1 MNAHALTY
9 PALQRRLITQRRA
22 RALFLTAT
30 TQHMGT
36 PTLYVKELARA
47 AVATLALTAWC
58 TSLLLLA
65 G

>member
-1 MNAHALTY
+1 MNAHTLTY
-9 PALQRRLITQRRA
+9 PALQRRLVTQRRA
-22 RALFLTAT
+22 RALLLTAT
-30 TQHMGT
+30 APHMST

-47 AVATLALTAWC
+47 AVATVALIAWC

>member
-1 MNAHALTY
+1 MNAHTLTY

-30 TQHMGT
+30 TQHMST
-36 PTLYVKELARA
+36 RTLYVKELARA
-47 AVATLALTAWC
+47 AIATLALTAWC

>member
-1 MNAHALTY
+1 MNAHTLTY
-9 PALQRRLITQRRA
+9 PALQRRLITERRA

-30 TQHMGT
+30 TQHMSAT
-36 PTLYVKELARA
+36 TLYVREVARA
-47 AVATLALTAWC
+47 ALAALALAAWC

>member
-1 MNAHALTY
+1 MNAHTLTY
-9 PALQRRLITQRRA
+9 PSLQRRLITQRRA

-30 TQHMGT
+30 TQHMST

-47 AVATLALTAWC
+47 AIATLALTAWC